1 MIESYRFGEIMIDG
15 HKYTSDIIIS
25 PQGPQPWWRQEGHQV
40 QVADVDDIIS
50 SQPEVVVLGTG
61 SYGQVQV
68 SPHVQAHLEARGI
81 QLIAEA
87 TDRACQSYNRLCGQR
102 RVVAALH
109 LTC

>member
-1 MIESYRFGEIMIDG
+1 MIESYRFGEIVIDG

-25 PQGPQPWWRQEGHQV
+25 PQGPHPWWRQEGHQV
-40 QVADVDDIIS
+40 HVADVDDIIS

-68 SPHVQAHLEARGI
+68 SPQVQAHLEARGI
-81 QLIAEA
+81 QLIAEV
-87 TDRACQSYNRLCGQR
+87 TEGACQSYNRLCGQR